1 MEVPNLP
8 RPPTWNANVPQ
19 GQSGPALTTA
29 PGLVP
34 PAPPLP
40 GQGFGAAQTGQGFGA
55 AQTGA
60 VHTGYG
66 AAPPTWTSEMIPE
79 KKVTEATTIE
89 RQEREAI
96 VRETIIPQER
106 IEVQPVI
113 HREREVLELH
123 QVTQPVYEKQV
134 RATRIENTELPAE
147 YREKIEGSQA
157 EFQERLREGMEGL
170 HSSVKW
176 ETVER
181 KVIDQPPIIHETIKK
196 IVREEVQPVIYREI
210 VEPRVIRETLPIY
223 ERVVEAPRVFR
234 ESREPFFK
242 DFPRESFRHLGHL
255 DLPHHQG
262 GHMEQQTYTSQGY
275 TGSGVNVGVGP
286 VSAGVHM
293 EHGHSSA
300 TTKEQQLRPAETI
313 LPSAEMKGR

>member
-1 MEVPNLP
+1 
-8 RPPTWNANVPQ
+8 
-19 GQSGPALTTA
+19 
-29 PGLVP
+29 
-34 PAPPLP
+34 
-40 GQGFGAAQTGQGFGA
+40 
-55 AQTGA
+55 
-60 VHTGYG
+60 
-66 AAPPTWTSEMIPE
+66 MIPE
-79 KKVTEATTIE
+79 MKVTEATTIE

-134 RATRIENTELPAE
+134 RPTKIESTELPAE

-176 ETVER
+176 ESVER
-181 KVIDQPPIIHETIKK
+181 KVIDQPPIVHETIKK

-210 VEPRVIRETLPIY
+210 VEPRVIKETLPIY

-234 ESREPFFK
+234 EAREPFFK

-255 DLPHHQG
+255 DNPYTAGGMHQQGLQQQGLQQQGLYQQGLHQG
-262 GHMEQQTYTSQGY
+262 GASGMQHTSQGFS
-275 TGSGVNVGVGP
+275 GGGVNVGLGP
-286 VSAGVHM
+286 VQAGVHM
-293 EHGHSSA
+293 EHGHSSGSDLHRG
-300 TTKEQQLRPAETI
+300 TKEQQQLHSDTTI
-313 LPSAEMKGR
+313 LPQTEMKGR